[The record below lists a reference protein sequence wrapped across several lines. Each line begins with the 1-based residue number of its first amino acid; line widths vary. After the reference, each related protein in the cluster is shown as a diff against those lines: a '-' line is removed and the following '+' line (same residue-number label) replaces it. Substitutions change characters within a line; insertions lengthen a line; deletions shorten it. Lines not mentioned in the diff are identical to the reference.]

1 MTQPERRGR
10 GQALLLEGVVVV
22 LSILIAFALD
32 AWWDGRQEAS
42 ELNRELTNV
51 LSEVRDKRTDAL
63 AQIREFE
70 RVVDGA
76 TALLEVMDE
85 DPDKAHVVVPDTV
98 VYLANRLPTLNPRLS
113 ALDALITSGL
123 LASIEDPALR
133 SALGRL
139 NGDVE
144 DAIAEI
150 ERIRSVYFSV
160 HEPELGRL
168 GFDNA
173 PLIHL
178 VEVGGQLQT
187 GDALPMEALVQYP
200 NRLNVRNQTRTRRVV
215 VQGAISRFRVLAEE
229 LAAIEALLA
238 DYVVTRASR

>member
-1 MTQPERRGR
+1 MV
-10 GQALLLEGVVVV
+10 LEGVVVV

-32 AWWDGRQEAS
+32 AWWDGRQAAS

-51 LSEVRDKRTDAL
+51 LSELRAKRTDAF

-70 RVVDGA
+70 RAVDGA

-85 DPDKAHVVVPDTV
+85 DPESAFVVVPDTV
-98 VYLANRLPTLNPRLS
+98 AYLANRLPTLNPRLS

-139 NGDVE
+139 KGDVE

-150 ERIRSVYFSV
+150 ERIRSVFFSV
-160 HEPELGRL
+160 HEPELSRQ

-178 VEVGGQLQT
+178 VEVGGQLQPS
-187 GDALPMEALVQYP
+187 DPLPMETLVQYP
-200 NRLNVRNQTRTRRVV
+200 NRLIVRNQTRTRRVV
-215 VQGAISRFRVLAEE
+215 VKGTIRRFRVLAED

-238 DYVVTRASR
+238 DYVVARVSR

>member
-1 MTQPERRGR
+1 
-10 GQALLLEGVVVV
+10 LLAEGIVVL

-32 AWWDGRQEAS
+32 AWWAGRREAS

-51 LSEVRDKRTDAL
+51 LGEVRDKRTDAL

-70 RVVDGA
+70 RAVDGA
-76 TALLEVMDE
+76 TALLEVMNV
-85 DPDKAHVVVPDTV
+85 DPERAYVVVPDTV

-123 LASIEDPALR
+123 LAAIDDPALR

-160 HEPELGRL
+160 HEPELGRQ

-187 GDALPMEALVQYP
+187 GDPLPMEVLVKYP
-200 NRLNVRNQTRTRRVV
+200 NRLTIRNQTRTRRVI
-215 VQGAISRFRVLAEE
+215 VQGTISRFRVLAEE

-238 DYVVTRASR
+238 DYVGTRAAR

>member
-1 MTQPERRGR
+1 M
-10 GQALLLEGVVVV
+10 LLEGVVVV

-42 ELNRELTNV
+42 DLHRELTNV
-51 LSEVRDKRTDAL
+51 LSEVRDKRSDAL
-63 AQIREFE
+63 VQIREFE
-70 RVVDGA
+70 RAVDGA
-76 TALLEVMDE
+76 TALLEVMDA
-85 DPDKAHVVVPDTV
+85 DPERAYVVVPDTL

-113 ALDALITSGL
+113 ALDALISSGL
-123 LASIEDPALR
+123 LASIDDPALR

-160 HEPELGRL
+160 HEPELGRQ

-178 VEVGGQLQT
+178 VEVGGQLQR
-187 GDALPMEALVQYP
+187 GDPLPMEVLVQYP
-200 NRLNVRNQTRTRRVV
+200 NRLTVRNQTRARRVI
-215 VQGAISRFRVLAEE
+215 VQGTISRFRVLAEE

-238 DYVVTRASR
+238 DYVVTRASG

>member
-1 MTQPERRGR
+1 
-10 GQALLLEGVVVV
+10 LVLEGVVVV

-32 AWWDGRQEAS
+32 AWWDGRQAAS

-51 LSEVRDKRTDAL
+51 LSEVRAKRTDAF

-70 RVVDGA
+70 RAVDGA

-85 DPDKAHVVVPDTV
+85 DPESAFVVVPDTV
-98 VYLANRLPTLNPRLS
+98 AYLANRLPTLNPRLS

-139 NGDVE
+139 KGDVE

-150 ERIRSVYFSV
+150 ERIRSVFFSV
-160 HEPELGRL
+160 HEPELSRQ

-178 VEVGGQLQT
+178 VEVGGQLQPS
-187 GDALPMEALVQYP
+187 DPLPMETLVQYP
-200 NRLNVRNQTRTRRVV
+200 NRLIVRNQTRTRRVV
-215 VQGAISRFRVLAEE
+215 VKGTIRRFRALAED

-238 DYVVTRASR
+238 DYVVARVSR

>member
-1 MTQPERRGR
+1 M
-10 GQALLLEGVVVV
+10 LEGVVVV

-32 AWWDGRQEAS
+32 AWWDGRQAAS

-51 LSEVRDKRTDAL
+51 LSEVRAKRTDAF

-70 RVVDGA
+70 RAVDGA

-85 DPDKAHVVVPDTV
+85 DPESAFVVVPDTV
-98 VYLANRLPTLNPRLS
+98 AYLANRLPTLNPRLS

-139 NGDVE
+139 KGDVE

-150 ERIRSVYFSV
+150 ERIRSVFFSV
-160 HEPELGRL
+160 HEPELSRQ

-178 VEVGGQLQT
+178 VEVGGQLQPS
-187 GDALPMEALVQYP
+187 DPLPMETLVQYP
-200 NRLNVRNQTRTRRVV
+200 NRLIVRNQTRTRRVV
-215 VQGAISRFRVLAEE
+215 VKGTIRRFRALAED

-238 DYVVTRASR
+238 DYVVARVSR

>member
-1 MTQPERRGR
+1 
-10 GQALLLEGVVVV
+10 LLLEGVVVV

-42 ELNRELTNV
+42 DLHRELTNV
-51 LSEVRDKRTDAL
+51 LSEVRDKRSDAL
-63 AQIREFE
+63 VQIREFE
-70 RVVDGA
+70 RAVDGA
-76 TALLEVMDE
+76 TALLEVMDA
-85 DPDKAHVVVPDTV
+85 DPERAYVVVPDTL

-113 ALDALITSGL
+113 ALDALISSGL
-123 LASIEDPALR
+123 LASIDDPALR

-160 HEPELGRL
+160 HEPELGRQ

-178 VEVGGQLQT
+178 VEVGGQLQR
-187 GDALPMEALVQYP
+187 GDPLPMEVLVQYP
-200 NRLNVRNQTRTRRVV
+200 NRLTVRNQTRARRVI
-215 VQGAISRFRVLAEE
+215 VQGTISRFRVLAEE

-238 DYVVTRASR
+238 DYVVTRASG

>member
-1 MTQPERRGR
+1 MV
-10 GQALLLEGVVVV
+10 LEGVVVV

-32 AWWDGRQEAS
+32 AWWDGRQAAS

-51 LSEVRDKRTDAL
+51 LSEVRAKRTDAF

-70 RVVDGA
+70 RAVDGA

-85 DPDKAHVVVPDTV
+85 DPESAFVVVPDTV
-98 VYLANRLPTLNPRLS
+98 AYLANRLPTLNPRLS

-139 NGDVE
+139 KGDVE

-150 ERIRSVYFSV
+150 ERIRSVFFSV
-160 HEPELGRL
+160 HEPELSRQ

-178 VEVGGQLQT
+178 VEVGGQLQP
-187 GDALPMEALVQYP
+187 GDPLPMETLVQYP
-200 NRLNVRNQTRTRRVV
+200 NRLIVRNQTRTRRVV
-215 VQGAISRFRVLAEE
+215 VKGTISRFRVLAED

-238 DYVVTRASR
+238 DYVVARVSR